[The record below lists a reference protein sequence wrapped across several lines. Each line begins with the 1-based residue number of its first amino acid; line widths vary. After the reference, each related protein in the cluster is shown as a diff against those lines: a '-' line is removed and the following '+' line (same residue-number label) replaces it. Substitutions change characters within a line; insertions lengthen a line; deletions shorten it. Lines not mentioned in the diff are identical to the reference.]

1 MNIYFVLGNRNV
13 DLRLPV
19 DSTELIDMFYSI
31 DDQIHH
37 RMTCSFYAGLLEQVG
52 ASEFVKEIESLSME
66 VLLSRQLVVEVEV
79 KIINGEIN
87 VEEKVFHIDFQVEK
101 CTFLLFKAPAEHL

>member
-1 MNIYFVLGNRNV
+1 
-13 DLRLPV
+13 
-19 DSTELIDMFYSI
+19 MFYSI
-31 DDQIHH
+31 GDQIHH

-66 VLLSRQLVVEVEV
+66 VLLSRRLVVEVEV

-87 VEEKVFHIDFQVEK
+87 VEEKVFHIH
-101 CTFLLFKAPAEHL
+101 FLKLKNVHFYCLRYLQNIYKNCSFLNH